1 MMPFGLKNAM
11 STFTKTMMEVF
22 QGWMQQF
29 QKLFVDDLN
38 IHNTS
43 WSEHKRHLG
52 MVLTISMFF
61 CN

>member
-43 WSEHKRHLG
+43 WSEHTRHLG